1 MSKSNWKWKII
12 WFHKKYWK
20 QNDMSQLFSQSWF
33 ISFQNSLKKS
43 FRNSWNRMRKLFF
56 FWNSRFQQSNS
67 QYLVFTQFFEQ
78 YVIIFWEFYN
88 VRIETFVNFN
98 CNRVRKMRIIV
109 TFDSNCISLKKRKN
123 AKLIFDFDLIRQ

>member
-1 MSKSNWKWKII
+1 MSESDWKWKIT

-33 ISFQNSLKKS
+33 ISFQNNLKES
-43 FRNSWNRMRKLFF
+43 FRNSWNRVRKLLL
-56 FWNSRFQQSNS
+56 FWNSKFQQSNS
-67 QYLVFTQFFEQ
+67 QYLVFTQLFEQ
-78 YVIIFWEFYN
+78 YVTIFWKFYN

-98 CNRVRKMRIIV
+98 CNRVRRMRMIV
-109 TFDSNCISLKKRKN
+109 TLDSNCIFLKKRKS